1 MGPALSSLLVILHER
16 VGKLTRFEKRLY
28 EELVALHDKRAPG
41 SIRKKP
47 SLKLSATGIAHLR
60 TIIGPN
66 DDDDP
71 PILQINCSKDD
82 CPNKKYS

>member
-1 MGPALSSLLVILHER
+1 LHER
-16 VGKLTRFEKRLY
+16 DGKLTRFEKRLY

-41 SIRKKP
+41 SVRKKP
-47 SLKLSATGIAHLR
+47 SSKLSATDIGHLR